1 MSFSADRL
9 YELLPMIY
17 RLKDGDQGKP
27 LKALLG
33 VIGEQIAGLEENLEQ
48 LYDDQFIETCADWV
62 VPYIGGLLG
71 YEPVYAI
78 KRLLANQ
85 RAEVANTIGYRRRK
99 GTAAMLEQLAHDVTD
114 WPTRAVEFF
123 QHLQW
128 HQHMNHIR
136 PQHYGVPVLRDTL
149 QLEYLTTAF
158 DSANRTVDVRRIETD
173 GGRFNI
179 PNIGLFVWRLQV
191 YGVERSIAPGLDDRR
206 FFFSPWANNMQL
218 YNRPEAE
225 VAMAHLAEPIET
237 PMPMSRLLL
246 QKHKAQNQL
255 DRYYGSDKSLFVR
268 VNNGDVL
275 VSDIHICSL
284 EDSSATTWEHVPDS
298 GVALD
303 PQLGRLAL
311 GDSYGANPLV
321 EVAYHYTF
329 SEDMGGGDY
338 ERAASFVE
346 DLSPNVTVHTGQTLQ
361 SGINALPGHGV
372 VEITDNSRY
381 EEAPSVTVAAS
392 EALEIRA
399 MNEARPVCFLTGDFT
414 VDGAADGVA
423 ILNGLWI
430 GNGRVHVP
438 PGSALKRL
446 VIRHCTLVPG
456 LALKA
461 DGEPQFSTS
470 PSIVVESETT
480 ELIIEQS
487 IVGAIRVHQNS
498 ACSIRDS
505 IVDATDE
512 THTAYAHVDDN
523 AGGGVLAVTNS
534 TMIGK
539 VHAQR
544 FELVS
549 NSILEAALAPV
560 DSWQTAVMAV
570 QKQQGCVRFSYV
582 PLGSRTPRRYRCQP
596 EIAVLQAIAAAE
608 KTNPLLS
615 AADKSA
621 IADFVAARIHPVWQA
636 RRYGKPAYM
645 QLAQAC
651 AKEIVTGA
659 EDEAEMGVF
668 HDLYQPQRLANLRIR
683 LQEYLRFGLEAGVIF
698 MS

>member
-1 MSFSADRL
+1 MSFSAERL

-17 RLKDGDQGKP
+17 RLKDGDRGEP

-33 VIGEQIAGLEENLEQ
+33 VVGEQIAGLEENLEQ
-48 LYDDQFIETCADWV
+48 LHDDQFIETCADWV
-62 VPYIGGLLG
+62 VPYIGSLLG

-99 GTAAMLEQLAHDVTD
+99 GTAAMLEQLAHDVTG

-123 QHLQW
+123 LLLQW

-136 PQHYGVPVLRDTL
+136 LQHYGVPVMRDAL
-149 QLEYLTTAF
+149 QLEYLNTAF
-158 DSANRTVDVRRIETD
+158 DTSNRTVDVRRIETD

-179 PNIGLFVWRLQV
+179 PNVGLFVWRLQV
-191 YGVERSIAPGLDDRR
+191 YGVENSIASGLDDRR

-225 VAMAHLAEPIET
+225 RAMAHLAEPIET
-237 PMPMSRLLL
+237 PMPLSRLLL
-246 QKHKAQNQL
+246 QKHMQQNQL
-255 DRYYGSDKSLFVR
+255 DRYYGADKSLLVR
-268 VNNGDVL
+268 VNNVDIAI
-275 VSDIHICSL
+275 SDIHICSL

-298 GVALD
+298 GIAVD

-311 GDSYGANPLV
+311 GSSYGADPRV
-321 EVAYHYTF
+321 EVTYHYTF

-338 ERAASFVE
+338 ERATSFEE
-346 DLSPNVTVHTGQTLQ
+346 DLSPKVTVHTGQTLQ

-372 VEITDNSRY
+372 VEITDNGRY
-381 EEAPSVTVAAS
+381 QEAPSVTAAAS

-399 MNEARPVCFLTGDFT
+399 MNEARPVCVLTGDFT
-414 VDGAADGVA
+414 VDGAADSVV

-430 GNGRVHVP
+430 GSGRVRVP
-438 PGSALKRL
+438 PGSVLNKL
-446 VIRHCTLVPG
+446 VIRHCTLLPG
-456 LALKA
+456 LALLA
-461 DGEPQFSTS
+461 DGEPQFGTS
-470 PSIVVESETT
+470 PSIVVESEAT
-480 ELIIEQS
+480 ELVIEQS

-498 ACSIRDS
+498 SCSIADS
-505 IVDATDE
+505 VVDATAAFN
-512 THTAYAHVDDN
+512 TAYAHLDHH
-523 AGGGVLAVTNS
+523 AAGGVLTVTNS
-534 TMIGK
+534 TLIGK
-539 VHAQR
+539 VHAR
-544 FELVS
+544 RLELIS
-549 NSILEAALAPV
+549 NSILEASLAPA
-560 DSWQTAVMAV
+560 DTWQAAVMAV

-582 PLGSRTPRRYRCQP
+582 PSGSRTPRRYRCQP
-596 EIAVLQAIAAAE
+596 ETAVLQAIAAAE
-608 KTNPLLS
+608 KANPLLN
-615 AADKSA
+615 AADKAA
-621 IADFVAARIHPVWQA
+621 IADIVTSRVHAVWNA
-636 RRYGKPAYM
+636 RRYGDPAYM
-645 QLAQAC
+645 QLAPAC

-659 EDEAEMGVF
+659 DDEAEMGVF